1 MDDFYKVTTY
11 QACYE
16 PLIDPINGQ
25 NMWRPCVLPPVQ
37 PPIKRRPPGRPK
49 KKRAKEPDEPISGR
63 KRRGVGISKHCKSYG
78 KLEHNRRSYKGEVR
92 GNSSLLGNAKQTN
105 KMTKQANNRSAPP
118 TSNTAT
124 LRSVPPHSSY
134 TTSNSSQKRQKKN
147 KAVTSETLNATTS
160 NASRYM
166 EAMRFVE
173 SQSSIHGPR

>member
-78 KLEHNRRSYKGEVR
+78 KLEHNRRSYKGE
-92 GNSSLLGNAKQTN
+92 
-105 KMTKQANNRSAPP
+105 ANNRSAPP